1 MAKDSRLVDIFR
13 QELKKD
19 KGIMG
24 AFLSAASE
32 RGKEKSDIKNILPK
46 SGFSGAIAEKMFGKS
61 YRYGSKKDESRVERV
76 GGDIASSKYLPGM
89 AKDMNL
95 MRLNMQKLVTLAGGK
110 PSKTPSTSLLKGKS
124 PTITDKKEKES
135 GTGGGGMMGILGG
148 IGSAVSGIGS
158 SLLGGLGSLAGGILS
173 IGGSIV
179 GSIAS
184 MIGGIAGGF
193 FSVIGGVLTAMGPL
207 GMILAAGAG
216 FVLYG
221 LAKSIDFEG
230 LKTSFGGLYKDITTG
245 IKNFLGISDNSEV
258 TLTRQVAKKLDNY
271 FGVDTFNNTLDFI
284 QDTFTKLS
292 DTVEDAIDGVVKV
305 VTTIFDSL
313 SHDFLALTKN
323 LYADFRTGLI
333 MIAGAVAGSKVGS
346 ALGAAIG
353 FIAGG
358 PLGAVAGS
366 AAGAGL
372 GAIIGGGGAG
382 IYAKATKSQNPKE
395 ATQEELNQSLI
406 ELKGIKQEAD
416 KRFAAGYSNF
426 NPEKFQSPDSN
437 FGTLDMPLKDKIA
450 LIEKELEKRQVGAT
464 NYALNNIGKLYNEG
478 ANSKSKN
485 AERRTRDDNIAKDR
499 ANRKLLAAT
508 SPQKVTGTSGSSYAE
523 SIAKGES
530 GGNYNIV
537 YGSKHEINGK
547 PVVENTIGEV
557 IAWQKSMA
565 GTNRQAAGK
574 YQFMNVAAEAEKAGL
589 SMNDKFD
596 GVAQEKMMAAYTAAN
611 AATLNRLGLE
621 ASAENL
627 SMAHAVGVGG
637 TKKLLDAQ
645 RAGMGNAN
653 SLQVL
658 GLSGNAASTNPQLNN
673 SVDYTIA
680 RLSNKVKGM
689 PAPLLP
695 PETQNL
701 ALAENKQDDLFAQ
714 VLDILREMLSG
725 DTKQSTPIP
734 VATATPNTTRSVS
747 SVYNNTDLFKK
758 NYMEVIGKQYA
769 DYQA

>member
-184 MIGGIAGGF
+184 MIGGIAGGL
-193 FSVIGGVLTAMGPL
+193 FSVIGGALSAMGPL

-216 FVLYG
+216 FVIYG
-221 LAKSIDFEG
+221 LSKSIDFEG

-245 IKNFLGISDNSEV
+245 IKNFLGISDDSEV
-258 TLTRQVAKKLDNY
+258 TLMRQVANKLDNY
-271 FGVDTFNNTLDFI
+271 FGKDTFNNTLDFI

-292 DTVEDAIDGVVKV
+292 DTVVDAIDGVVKV

-478 ANSKSKN
+478 ANSTSKN
-485 AERRTRDDNIAKDR
+485 VERQTREENKVTNR
-499 ANRKLLAAT
+499 ANRRTSNSQTTGST
-508 SPQKVTGTSGSSYAE
+508 SPERVAE
-523 SIAKGES
+523 
-530 GGNYNIV
+530 GGGPV
-537 YGSKHEINGK
+537 APYGGYK
-547 PVVENTIGEV
+547 
-557 IAWQKSMA
+557 
-565 GTNRQAAGK
+565 NRQEFTDAMMP
-574 YQFMNVAAEAEKAGL
+574 YAEKAAKILKVPPEAIISQWGL
-589 SMNDKFD
+589 ETAFGKAGAVQGQFNYGNIQGGYSGNYEMGKDAGNTRKFDKFPTMD
-596 GVAQEKMMAAYTAAN
+596 AFVDNYINLLKNPNGYYKITGNEELTTEQFAN
-611 AATLNRLGLE
+611 KLMPTKGPRY
-621 ASAENL
+621 AEDPNY
-627 SMAHAVGVGG
+627 A
-637 TKKLLDAQ
+637 KKLTQLTNEQ
-645 RAGMGNAN
+645 RNIKPGIPGSTPTYAPT
-653 SLQVL
+653 
-658 GLSGNAASTNPQLNN
+658 TNPNN
-673 SVDYTIA
+673 T
-680 RLSNKVKGM
+680 
-689 PAPLLP
+689 
-695 PETQNL
+695 NL
-701 ALAENKQDDLFAQ
+701 TLAENKQDDLFGE
-714 VLDILREMLSG
+714 VLDILRQMLSG
-725 DTKQSTPIP
+725 DTKQSAPTTF
-734 VATATPNTTRSVS
+734 AGATPNTTRSTS
-747 SVYNNTDLFKK
+747 TAYNDTKLFDY
-758 NYMEVIGKQYA
+758 NFFYTVGPQYNSKG
-769 DYQA
+769 